1 MARQSD
7 RSDRRAVAASS
18 AGVLDSLKSTGFWSA
33 VGAAV
38 GIAAIVIGAA
48 LYVTVDELR
57 DLSVYTLTAGLVL
70 LFVALALS
78 PRAVA
83 IFMAGRQGRWGAN
96 VAIMTAAFFVI
107 VILVNFLL
115 FRTTARFDV
124 TSTRVFSLAQ
134 QTRQVLDGM
143 ESPVRAN
150 AFFIPNDPTTAFQ
163 RQQAE
168 DLLNEFSRRS
178 SNFTYRFID
187 PELNR
192 TIAVQY
198 DVTDYPVIVFEDL
211 VTSAQQSVFEFTQQE
226 FVTGILVST
235 GVEQKRVYYLT
246 GHDEASLTRDPATGE
261 TDDDGFDFALQG
273 MQRDN
278 YRVLPLN
285 LIQDGAIPEDAAV
298 VIVPGPKRDL
308 SEAESAAFM
317 DYLIRGGK
325 AIFMLDPDA
334 PDSYRQLLIQWGV
347 LVESTPVADLIS
359 NVAGEPTTPM
369 LQRANSQFVSGGL
382 TGVKI
387 ADDLDVAFFSDATAI
402 LPALPPEDM
411 PTWMQ
416 YKPIGNTTPA
426 SWLESNPEEVSFDIG
441 DDVSGQF
448 DIVAAME
455 AGGTLAGRA
464 LETTPEQSEN
474 TLAKLVVFGDSDF
487 ARNKFFFSSDNS
499 NLLLN
504 SVNWLA
510 GDYNLISIRESFI
523 TSRPIIVNSRE
534 RDFIK
539 WSSWFFPPLVMLI
552 IGVIVWWRRR

>member
-1 MARQSD
+1 MVRQPD
-7 RSDRRAVAASS
+7 RSDRRAVAA
-18 AGVLDSLKSTGFWSA
+18 AGASVLDSLKSTGFWSA

-38 GIAAIVIGAA
+38 GVIAVVIGAA
-48 LYVTVDELR
+48 LFITVDELR
-57 DLSVYTLTAGLVL
+57 DLAVSTLIVGLVL
-70 LFVALALS
+70 LFIALALS

-107 VILVNFLL
+107 VILINFLL
-115 FRTTARFDV
+115 FRTTARFDT
-124 TSTRVFSLAQ
+124 TSTRVFTLAQ
-134 QTRQVLDGM
+134 QTRQVLDGIDD
-143 ESPVRAN
+143 PVRAN

-168 DLLNEFSRRS
+168 DLLNEFARRS
-178 SNFTYRFID
+178 RNFTYRFVD

-192 TIAVQY
+192 SIAVQY

-211 VTSAQQSVFEFTQQE
+211 VTGAQQGVFEFSQQE

-246 GHDEASLTRDPATGE
+246 GHEEASLTRDPATGN
-261 TDDDGFDFALQG
+261 TDDEGFDFALQG

-278 YRVLPLN
+278 YRVVPLN
-285 LIQDGAIPEDAAV
+285 LIQDGAAPADAAV
-298 VIVPGPKRDL
+298 IIVPGPKRDL
-308 SEAESAAFM
+308 NEDESQALM
-317 DYLIRGGK
+317 DYLLGGGK

-334 PDSYRQLLIQWGV
+334 PDSYRELLVQWGV
-347 LVESTPVADLIS
+347 QVGLSPVADLIS

-369 LQRANSQFVSGGL
+369 LQRANAQFVGGL
-382 TGVKI
+382 TGVEI
-387 ADDLDVAFFSDATAI
+387 ADKLDVAFFSDATAV

-411 PTWMQ
+411 PAWMQ
-416 YKPIGNTTPA
+416 YKPIGHTTPA
-426 SWLESNPEEVSFDIG
+426 SWLETNPEEVSFDVGEDI
-441 DDVSGQF
+441 SGQF

-455 AGGTLAGRA
+455 AGGTLSGKA
-464 LETTPEQSEN
+464 LNLPPEKGAD
-474 TLAKLVVFGDSDF
+474 TVAKLVVFGDSDF

-510 GDYNLISIRESFI
+510 GDYNLIAIREPFFA
-523 TSRPIIVNSRE
+523 SRPIIVNSRE

-539 WSSWFFPPLVMLI
+539 WSSWFVPPLIMLI
-552 IGVIVWWRRR
+552 IGVAVWWRRR

>member
-1 MARQSD
+1 MVRQPD
-7 RSDRRAVAASS
+7 RSDRRAVAAAG

-38 GIAAIVIGAA
+38 GVIAVVIGAA
-48 LYVTVDELR
+48 LFITVDELR
-57 DLSVYTLTAGLVL
+57 DLAVSTLIVGLVL
-70 LFVALALS
+70 LFIALALS

-107 VILVNFLL
+107 VILINFLL
-115 FRTTARFDV
+115 FRTTARFDT
-124 TSTRVFSLAQ
+124 TSTRVFTLAQ
-134 QTRQVLDGM
+134 QTRQVLDGIDD
-143 ESPVRAN
+143 PVRAN

-168 DLLNEFSRRS
+168 DLLNEFARRS
-178 SNFTYRFID
+178 RNFTYRFVD

-211 VTSAQQSVFEFTQQE
+211 VTGAQQGVFEFSQQD

-246 GHDEASLTRDPATGE
+246 GHEEASLTRDPATGN
-261 TDDDGFDFALQG
+261 TDDEGFDFALQG

-278 YRVLPLN
+278 YRVVPLN
-285 LIQDGAIPEDAAV
+285 LIQDGAAPADAAV
-298 VIVPGPKRDL
+298 IIVPGPKRDL
-308 SEAESAAFM
+308 NEDEFQALM
-317 DYLIRGGK
+317 DYLLGGGK

-334 PDSYRQLLIQWGV
+334 PDSYRELLLQWGV
-347 LVESTPVADLIS
+347 QVGLSPVADLIS

-369 LQRANSQFVSGGL
+369 LQRANAQFVGGL
-382 TGVKI
+382 TGVEI
-387 ADDLDVAFFSDATAI
+387 ADKLDVAFFSDATAV

-416 YKPIGNTTPA
+416 YKPIGHTTPA
-426 SWLESNPEEVSFDIG
+426 SWLETNPEDVSFDVGEDI
-441 DDVSGQF
+441 SGQF

-455 AGGTLAGRA
+455 AGGTLSGQP
-464 LETTPEQSEN
+464 LNLPPEKGED

-510 GDYNLISIRESFI
+510 GDYNLIAIREPFFA
-523 TSRPIIVNSRE
+523 SRPIIVNSRE

-539 WSSWFFPPLVMLI
+539 WSSWFAPPLIMLI
-552 IGVIVWWRRR
+552 IGVAVWWRRR

>member
-1 MARQSD
+1 MVRQPD
-7 RSDRRAVAASS
+7 RSDRRAVAAAG

-38 GIAAIVIGAA
+38 GVIAVVIGAA
-48 LYVTVDELR
+48 LFITVDELR
-57 DLSVYTLTAGLVL
+57 DLAVSTLIVGLVL
-70 LFVALALS
+70 LFIALALS

-107 VILVNFLL
+107 VILINFLL
-115 FRTTARFDV
+115 FRTTARFDT
-124 TSTRVFSLAQ
+124 TSTRVFTLAQ
-134 QTRQVLDGM
+134 QTRQVLDGIDD
-143 ESPVRAN
+143 PVRAN

-168 DLLNEFSRRS
+168 DLLNEFARRS
-178 SNFTYRFID
+178 RNFTYRFVD

-192 TIAVQY
+192 SVAVQY

-211 VTSAQQSVFEFTQQE
+211 VTGAQQSVFAFSQQE

-246 GHDEASLTRDPATGE
+246 GHEEASLTRDPATGN
-261 TDDDGFDFALQG
+261 TDDEGFDFALQG

-278 YRVLPLN
+278 YRVVPLN
-285 LIQDGAIPEDAAV
+285 LIQDGAAPADAAV
-298 VIVPGPKRDL
+298 IIVPGPKRDL
-308 SEAESAAFM
+308 NEDEYQALM
-317 DYLIRGGK
+317 DYLLGGGK

-334 PDSYRQLLIQWGV
+334 PDSYRELLVQWGV
-347 LVESTPVADLIS
+347 QVGLSPVADLIS

-369 LQRANSQFVSGGL
+369 LQRANAQFVGGL
-382 TGVKI
+382 TGVEI
-387 ADDLDVAFFSDATAI
+387 ADKLDVAFFSDATAV

-416 YKPIGNTTPA
+416 YKPIGHTTPA
-426 SWLESNPEEVSFDIG
+426 SWLETNPEEVSFDVGEDI
-441 DDVSGQF
+441 SGQF

-455 AGGTLAGRA
+455 AGGTLSGQP
-464 LETTPEQSEN
+464 LNLPPEKGED
-474 TLAKLVVFGDSDF
+474 TVAKIVVFGDSDF

-510 GDYNLISIRESFI
+510 GDYDLIAIREPFFA
-523 TSRPIIVNSRE
+523 SRPIIVNSRE
-534 RDFIK
+534 REFIK
-539 WSSWFFPPLVMLI
+539 WSSWFLPPIAMLI
-552 IGVIVWWRRR
+552 IGVAVWWRRR

>member
-7 RSDRRAVAASS
+7 RDRRAVAASG

-57 DLSVYTLTAGLVL
+57 DIAVYTLTAGLVL

-143 ESPVRAN
+143 DSPVRAN

-163 RQQAE
+163 QQQAE
-168 DLLNEFSRRS
+168 DLLNEFARRS

-211 VTSAQQSVFEFTQQE
+211 ETFAQQSVFAFNQQE

-235 GVEQKRVYYLT
+235 GEEQKHVYHLT
-246 GHDEASLTRDPATGE
+246 GHEEASLTRDPATGE

-285 LIQDGAIPEDAAV
+285 LVQDGAIPQDAAV

-308 SEAESAAFM
+308 SEAETQAFM

-334 PDSYRQLLIQWGV
+334 PDSYRALLLQWGV
-347 LVESTPVADLIS
+347 QVGTTPVADLIS

-382 TGVKI
+382 TGVDI
-387 ADDLDVAFFSDATAI
+387 ANQLDVAFFSDATAV

-416 YKPIGNTTPA
+416 YKPIGHTTPA
-426 SWLESNPEEVSFDIG
+426 SWLETNPEEVSFDIG

-448 DIVAAME
+448 DIAAAME
-455 AGGTLAGRA
+455 AGGTLGGRS
-464 LETTPEQSEN
+464 LEVAPEQGDD

-499 NLLLN
+499 NLMLN

-510 GDYNLISIRESFI
+510 GDYNLISIREPFI
-523 TSRPIIVNSRE
+523 ASRPIIVNSRE
-534 RDFIK
+534 RDFIQ
-539 WSSWFFPPLVMLI
+539 WSSWFLPPLVMLA
-552 IGVIVWWRRR
+552 IGVAVWWRRR

>member
-1 MARQSD
+1 MVRQPD
-7 RSDRRAVAASS
+7 RSDRRAVAAAG

-38 GIAAIVIGAA
+38 GVIAVVIGAA
-48 LYVTVDELR
+48 LFITVDELR
-57 DLSVYTLTAGLVL
+57 DLAVSTLIVGLVL
-70 LFVALALS
+70 LFIALALS

-115 FRTTARFDV
+115 FRTTARFDT
-124 TSTRVFSLAQ
+124 TSTRVFTLAQ
-134 QTRQVLDGM
+134 QTRQVLDAIDD
-143 ESPVRAN
+143 PVRAN

-168 DLLNEFSRRS
+168 DLLNEFARRS
-178 SNFTYRFID
+178 RNFTYRFVD

-192 TIAVQY
+192 SVAVQY

-211 VTSAQQSVFEFTQQE
+211 VTGAQQGVFKFSQQD

-246 GHDEASLTRDPATGE
+246 GHEEASLTRDPATGN
-261 TDDDGFDFALQG
+261 TDDEGFDFALQG

-278 YRVLPLN
+278 YRVVPLN
-285 LIQDGAIPEDAAV
+285 LIQDGAAPADAAV
-298 VIVPGPKRDL
+298 IIVPGPKRDL
-308 SEAESAAFM
+308 NEDEFQALM
-317 DYLIRGGK
+317 DYLLGGGK

-334 PDSYRQLLIQWGV
+334 PDSYRDLLVQWGV
-347 LVESTPVADLIS
+347 QVGLSPVADLIS

-369 LQRANSQFVSGGL
+369 LQRANAQFVGGL
-382 TGVKI
+382 TGVEI
-387 ADDLDVAFFSDATAI
+387 AETLDVAFFSDATAV

-416 YKPIGNTTPA
+416 YKPIGHTTPA
-426 SWLESNPEEVSFDIG
+426 SWLETNPEEVSFDVGEDI
-441 DDVSGQF
+441 SGQF

-455 AGGTLAGRA
+455 AGGTLSGQP
-464 LETTPEQSEN
+464 LNLPPEKGED

-510 GDYNLISIRESFI
+510 GDYDLIAIREPFFA
-523 TSRPIIVNSRE
+523 SRPIIVNSRE

-539 WSSWFFPPLVMLI
+539 WSSWFLPPIAMLI
-552 IGVIVWWRRR
+552 IGVAVWWRRR

>member
-7 RSDRRAVAASS
+7 RDRRAVAASG

-57 DLSVYTLTAGLVL
+57 DIAVYTLTAGLVL

-143 ESPVRAN
+143 DSPVRAN

-163 RQQAE
+163 QQQAE
-168 DLLNEFSRRS
+168 DLLNEFARRS

-211 VTSAQQSVFEFTQQE
+211 ETFAQQSVFAFNQQE

-235 GVEQKRVYYLT
+235 GEEQKHVYHLT
-246 GHDEASLTRDPATGE
+246 GHEEASLTRDPATGE

-285 LIQDGAIPEDAAV
+285 LVQDGAIPQDAAV

-308 SEAESAAFM
+308 SEAETQAFM

-334 PDSYRQLLIQWGV
+334 PDSYRALLLQWGV
-347 LVESTPVADLIS
+347 QVGTTPVADLIS

-382 TGVKI
+382 TGVDI
-387 ADDLDVAFFSDATAI
+387 ANQLDVAFFSDATAV

-416 YKPIGNTTPA
+416 YKPIGHTTPA
-426 SWLESNPEEVSFDIG
+426 SWLETNPEEVSFDIG

-448 DIVAAME
+448 DIAAVME
-455 AGGTLAGRA
+455 AGGTLGGRS
-464 LETTPEQSEN
+464 LEVAPEQGDD

-499 NLLLN
+499 NLMLN

-510 GDYNLISIRESFI
+510 GDYNLISIREPFI
-523 TSRPIIVNSRE
+523 ASRPIIVNSRE
-534 RDFIK
+534 RDFIQ
-539 WSSWFFPPLVMLI
+539 WSSWFLPPLVMLA
-552 IGVIVWWRRR
+552 IGVAVWWRRR

>member
-7 RSDRRAVAASS
+7 RDRRAAAASG
-18 AGVLDSLKSTGFWSA
+18 AGVLDSVKSTGFWSA

-57 DLSVYTLTAGLVL
+57 EIAVYTLTAGLVL

-168 DLLNEFSRRS
+168 DLLNEFARRS

-211 VTSAQQSVFEFTQQE
+211 VTFAQQSVFDFTQQE

-235 GVEQKRVYYLT
+235 GEEQKHVYHLT
-246 GHDEASLTRDPATGE
+246 GHEEASLTRDAATGE

-285 LIQDGAIPEDAAV
+285 LVQDGAIPDDAAV

-308 SEAESAAFM
+308 SDAETQAFM

-334 PDSYRQLLIQWGV
+334 PDSYRELLLQWGV
-347 LVESTPVADLIS
+347 QVGTTPVADLIS

-382 TGVKI
+382 TGVDI
-387 ADDLDVAFFSDATAI
+387 ANQLDVAFFSDATAV

-416 YKPIGNTTPA
+416 YKPIGHTTPA
-426 SWLESNPEEVSFDIG
+426 SWLETNPEEVSFDIG

-455 AGGTLAGRA
+455 AGGTLGGRS
-464 LETTPEQSEN
+464 LEVPAERGDD

-499 NLLLN
+499 NLMLN

-510 GDYNLISIRESFI
+510 GDYNLISIREVFI
-523 TSRPIIVNSRE
+523 TSRPIIVNARE
-534 RDFIK
+534 RDFIQ
-539 WSSWFFPPLVMLI
+539 WSSWFLPPLVMLA
-552 IGVIVWWRRR
+552 IGVAVWWRRR

>member
-1 MARQSD
+1 MARKPD
-7 RSDRRAVAASS
+7 RTDRRAVAESS
-18 AGVLDSLKSTGFWSA
+18 ASVLDSLKSTGFWSA

-38 GIAAIVIGAA
+38 GVAAAIIGAA
-48 LYVTVDELR
+48 LFITVDELR
-57 DLSVYTLTAGLVL
+57 DLAVSTLIVGLVL

-107 VILVNFLL
+107 VILINFLL
-115 FRTTARFDV
+115 FRTTARLDV

-143 ESPVRAN
+143 DAPVRAN
-150 AFFIPNDPTTAFQ
+150 AFFIPNDPTAAFQ

-178 SNFTYRFID
+178 SNFTYRFVD

-192 TIAVQY
+192 SVAVQY

-211 VTSAQQSVFEFTQQE
+211 VTGAQQSVFEFSQQE

-246 GHDEASLTRDPATGE
+246 GHEEASLTRDPATGE
-261 TDDDGFDFALQG
+261 TDDEGFDFAIQG

-278 YRVLPLN
+278 YRALPLN
-285 LIQDGAIPEDAAV
+285 LVQDGAIPEDAAV

-308 SEAESAAFM
+308 SAAETQAFM
-317 DYLIRGGK
+317 DYLLGGGN

-334 PDSYRQLLIQWGV
+334 PDSYRDLLLQWGV
-347 LVESTPVADLIS
+347 QVATAPVADLIS

-382 TGVKI
+382 TGVNI
-387 ADDLDVAFFSDATAI
+387 AEQLSVAFFSDAAAV
-402 LPALPPEDM
+402 LPALPPDDM
-411 PTWMQ
+411 PVWMQ
-416 YKPIGNTTPA
+416 YKSVGHTTPA
-426 SWLESNPEEVSFDIG
+426 SWLETNPEDVSFDVG
-441 DDVSGQF
+441 EDVSGQF

-455 AGGTLAGRA
+455 AGATISGQA
-464 LETTPEQSEN
+464 LDLPPEKAAD
-474 TLAKLVVFGDSDF
+474 TVAKLVVFGDSDF

-499 NLLLN
+499 NLMLN

-510 GDYNLISIRESFI
+510 GDYELISIREPLFA
-523 TSRPIIVNSRE
+523 SRPIIVNSRE
-534 RDFIK
+534 RDFIT
-539 WSSWFFPPLVMLI
+539 WSSWFLPPLIMLI
-552 IGVIVWWRRR
+552 IGAGVWWRRR

>member
-1 MARQSD
+1 MVRQPD
-7 RSDRRAVAASS
+7 RSDRRAVAAAG

-38 GIAAIVIGAA
+38 GVAAAIIGAA
-48 LYVTVDELR
+48 LFITVDELR
-57 DLSVYTLTAGLVL
+57 DLAVSTLIVGLVL

-107 VILVNFLL
+107 VILINFLL
-115 FRTTARFDV
+115 FRTTARFDT
-124 TSTRVFSLAQ
+124 TSTRVFTLAQ
-134 QTRQVLDGM
+134 QTRQVLDRM
-143 ESPVRAN
+143 EDPVRAN

-168 DLLNEFSRRS
+168 DLLNEFARRS
-178 SNFTYRFID
+178 SNFTYRFLD

-192 TIAVQY
+192 SIAVQY
-198 DVTDYPVIVFEDL
+198 GVNDYPVIVFEDL
-211 VTSAQQSVFEFTQQE
+211 ATLAQQSVFAFSQQE
-226 FVTGILVST
+226 FVTGILVAT
-235 GVEQKRVYYLT
+235 GVDQKRVYYLT
-246 GHDEASLTRDPATGE
+246 GHEEASLTRDPATGD
-261 TDDDGFDFALQG
+261 TDDEGFDFALQG

-278 YRVLPLN
+278 YRVIPLN

-298 VIVPGPKRDL
+298 VVVPGPKRDL
-308 SEAESAAFM
+308 SADETQAFM
-317 DYLIRGGK
+317 DYLLGGGK

-334 PDSYRQLLIQWGV
+334 PDSYRELLLQWGV
-347 LVESTPVADLIS
+347 QVATSPVADLIS

-369 LQRANSQFVSGGL
+369 LQRANAQFAGGAL
-382 TGVKI
+382 AGVKI
-387 ADDLDVAFFSDATAI
+387 AEQLDVAFFSDATAV

-416 YKPIGNTTPA
+416 YKPIGSTTPA
-426 SWLESNPEEVSFDIG
+426 SWLETNPEDVSFDVGEDI
-441 DDVSGQF
+441 SGQF

-455 AGGTLAGRA
+455 AGGTLSGQP
-464 LETTPEQSEN
+464 LNLPPEKGED

-499 NLLLN
+499 NLILN

-510 GDYNLISIRESFI
+510 DDHDLIAIREPFFA
-523 TSRPIIVNSRE
+523 SRPIIVNSRE

-539 WSSWFFPPLVMLI
+539 WSSWFVPPLIMLI
-552 IGVIVWWRRR
+552 IGVAVWWRRR

>member
-7 RSDRRAVAASS
+7 RDRRAVAASG

-57 DLSVYTLTAGLVL
+57 DIAVYTLTAGLVL

-143 ESPVRAN
+143 DSPVRAN

-168 DLLNEFSRRS
+168 DLLNEFARRS

-211 VTSAQQSVFEFTQQE
+211 ETFAQQSVFAFNQQE

-235 GVEQKRVYYLT
+235 GEEQKHVYHLT
-246 GHDEASLTRDPATGE
+246 GHEEASLTRDPATGE

-285 LIQDGAIPEDAAV
+285 LVQDGAIPQDAAV

-308 SEAESAAFM
+308 SEAETQAFM

-334 PDSYRQLLIQWGV
+334 PDSYRALLLQWGV
-347 LVESTPVADLIS
+347 QVGTTPVADLIS

-382 TGVKI
+382 TGVDI
-387 ADDLDVAFFSDATAI
+387 ANQLDVAFFSDATAV

-416 YKPIGNTTPA
+416 YKPIGHTTPA
-426 SWLESNPEEVSFDIG
+426 SWLETNPEEVSFDIG

-448 DIVAAME
+448 DIAAAME
-455 AGGTLAGRA
+455 AGGTLGGRS
-464 LETTPEQSEN
+464 LEVAPEQGDD

-499 NLLLN
+499 NLMLN

-510 GDYNLISIRESFI
+510 GDYNLISIREPFI
-523 TSRPIIVNSRE
+523 ASRPIIVNSRE
-534 RDFIK
+534 RDFIQ
-539 WSSWFFPPLVMLI
+539 WSSWFLPPLVMLA
-552 IGVIVWWRRR
+552 IGVAVWWRRR

>member
-1 MARQSD
+1 MVRQPD
-7 RSDRRAVAASS
+7 RSDRRAVAAAG

-38 GIAAIVIGAA
+38 GVIAVVIGAA
-48 LYVTVDELR
+48 LFITVDELR
-57 DLSVYTLTAGLVL
+57 DLAVSTLIVGLVL
-70 LFVALALS
+70 LFIALALS

-115 FRTTARFDV
+115 FRTTARFDT
-124 TSTRVFSLAQ
+124 TSTRVFTLAQ
-134 QTRQVLDGM
+134 QTRQVLDGIDD
-143 ESPVRAN
+143 PVRAN

-168 DLLNEFSRRS
+168 DLLNEFARRS
-178 SNFTYRFID
+178 RNFTYRFVD

-192 TIAVQY
+192 SVAVQY

-211 VTSAQQSVFEFTQQE
+211 VTGAQQGVFAFTQQD
-226 FVTGILVST
+226 FVTGILIST

-246 GHDEASLTRDPATGE
+246 GHEEASLTRDPATGN
-261 TDDDGFDFALQG
+261 TDDEGFDFALQG

-278 YRVLPLN
+278 YRVVPLN
-285 LIQDGAIPEDAAV
+285 LIQDGAAPADAAV
-298 VIVPGPKRDL
+298 IIVPGPKRDL
-308 SEAESAAFM
+308 NADEFQALM
-317 DYLIRGGK
+317 DYLLGGGK

-334 PDSYRQLLIQWGV
+334 PDSYRDLLVQWGV
-347 LVESTPVADLIS
+347 QVGLSPVADLIS

-369 LQRANSQFVSGGL
+369 LQRANAQFVGGL
-382 TGVKI
+382 TGVEI
-387 ADDLDVAFFSDATAI
+387 AETLDVAFFSDATAV

-416 YKPIGNTTPA
+416 YKPIGHTTPA
-426 SWLESNPEEVSFDIG
+426 SWLETNPEEVSFDVGEDI
-441 DDVSGQF
+441 SGQF

-455 AGGTLAGRA
+455 AGGTLSGQP
-464 LETTPEQSEN
+464 LNLPPEKGED

-510 GDYNLISIRESFI
+510 GDYDLIAIREPFFA
-523 TSRPIIVNSRE
+523 SRPIIVNSRE

-539 WSSWFFPPLVMLI
+539 WSSWFLPPIAMLI
-552 IGVIVWWRRR
+552 IGVAVWWRRR

>member
-1 MARQSD
+1 MVRQPD
-7 RSDRRAVAASS
+7 RSDRRAVAAAG

-38 GIAAIVIGAA
+38 GVIAVVIGAA
-48 LYVTVDELR
+48 LFITVDELR
-57 DLSVYTLTAGLVL
+57 DLAVSTLIVGLVL
-70 LFVALALS
+70 LFIALALS

-107 VILVNFLL
+107 VILINFLL
-115 FRTTARFDV
+115 FRTTARFDT
-124 TSTRVFSLAQ
+124 TSTRVFTLAQ
-134 QTRQVLDGM
+134 QTRQVLDGIDD
-143 ESPVRAN
+143 PVRAN

-168 DLLNEFSRRS
+168 DLLNEFARRS
-178 SNFTYRFID
+178 RNFTYRFVD

-211 VTSAQQSVFEFTQQE
+211 VTGAQQGVFEFSQQD

-246 GHDEASLTRDPATGE
+246 GHEEASLTRDPATGN
-261 TDDDGFDFALQG
+261 TDDEGFDFALQG

-278 YRVLPLN
+278 YRVVPLN
-285 LIQDGAIPEDAAV
+285 LIQDGAAPADAAV
-298 VIVPGPKRDL
+298 IIVPGPKRDL
-308 SEAESAAFM
+308 NEDEYQALM
-317 DYLIRGGK
+317 DYLLGGGK

-334 PDSYRQLLIQWGV
+334 PDSYRELLLQWGV
-347 LVESTPVADLIS
+347 QVGLSPVADLIS

-369 LQRANSQFVSGGL
+369 LQRANAQFVGGL
-382 TGVKI
+382 TGVEI
-387 ADDLDVAFFSDATAI
+387 ADKLDVAFFSDATAV

-416 YKPIGNTTPA
+416 YKPIGHTTPA
-426 SWLESNPEEVSFDIG
+426 SWLETNPEDVSFDVGEDI
-441 DDVSGQF
+441 SGQF

-455 AGGTLAGRA
+455 AGGTLSGQP
-464 LETTPEQSEN
+464 LNLPPEKGED

-510 GDYNLISIRESFI
+510 GDYNLIAIREPFFA
-523 TSRPIIVNSRE
+523 SRPIIVNSRE

-539 WSSWFFPPLVMLI
+539 WSSWFAPPLIMLI
-552 IGVIVWWRRR
+552 IGVAVWWRRR

>member
-1 MARQSD
+1 MVRQPD
-7 RSDRRAVAASS
+7 RSDRWAVAAAG

-38 GIAAIVIGAA
+38 GVIAVVIGAA
-48 LYVTVDELR
+48 LFITVDELR
-57 DLSVYTLTAGLVL
+57 DLAVSTLIVGLVL
-70 LFVALALS
+70 LFIALALS

-107 VILVNFLL
+107 VILINFLL
-115 FRTTARFDV
+115 FRTTARFDT
-124 TSTRVFSLAQ
+124 TSTRVFTLAQ
-134 QTRQVLDGM
+134 QTRQVLDGIDD
-143 ESPVRAN
+143 PVRAN

-168 DLLNEFSRRS
+168 DLLNEFARRS
-178 SNFTYRFID
+178 RNFTYRFVD

-192 TIAVQY
+192 SVAVQY

-211 VTSAQQSVFEFTQQE
+211 VTGAQQGVFEFTQQD
-226 FVTGILVST
+226 FVTGILIST

-246 GHDEASLTRDPATGE
+246 GHEEASLTRDPTTGN
-261 TDDDGFDFALQG
+261 TDDEGFDFALQG

-278 YRVLPLN
+278 YRVVPLN
-285 LIQDGAIPEDAAV
+285 LIQDGAAPADAAV

-308 SEAESAAFM
+308 NEDEFQALM
-317 DYLIRGGK
+317 DYLLGGGK

-334 PDSYRQLLIQWGV
+334 PDSYRELLVQWGV
-347 LVESTPVADLIS
+347 QVGLSPVADLIS

-369 LQRANSQFVSGGL
+369 LQRANAQFVGGL
-382 TGVKI
+382 TGVEI
-387 ADDLDVAFFSDATAI
+387 AEKLDVAFFSDATAV

-416 YKPIGNTTPA
+416 YKPIGHTTPA
-426 SWLESNPEEVSFDIG
+426 SWLETNPEEVSFDVGEDI
-441 DDVSGQF
+441 SGQF

-455 AGGTLAGRA
+455 AGGTLSGQP
-464 LETTPEQSEN
+464 LNLPPEKGED

-510 GDYNLISIRESFI
+510 GDYDLIAIREPFFA
-523 TSRPIIVNSRE
+523 SRPIIVNSRE
-534 RDFIK
+534 REFIK
-539 WSSWFFPPLVMLI
+539 WSSWFVPPLIMLI
-552 IGVIVWWRRR
+552 IGVAVWWRRR

>member
-1 MARQSD
+1 MVRQPD
-7 RSDRRAVAASS
+7 RSDRRAVAAAG

-38 GIAAIVIGAA
+38 GVIAVVIGAA
-48 LYVTVDELR
+48 LFITVDELR
-57 DLSVYTLTAGLVL
+57 DLAVSTLIVGLVL
-70 LFVALALS
+70 LFIALALS

-115 FRTTARFDV
+115 FRTTARFDT
-124 TSTRVFSLAQ
+124 TSTRVFTLAQ
-134 QTRQVLDGM
+134 QTRQVLDGIDD
-143 ESPVRAN
+143 PVRAN

-168 DLLNEFSRRS
+168 DLLNEFARRS
-178 SNFTYRFID
+178 RNFTYRFVD

-192 TIAVQY
+192 SVAVQY

-211 VTSAQQSVFEFTQQE
+211 VTGAQQGVFAFTQQD
-226 FVTGILVST
+226 FVTGILIST

-246 GHDEASLTRDPATGE
+246 GHEEASLTRDPATGN
-261 TDDDGFDFALQG
+261 TDDEGFDFALQG

-278 YRVLPLN
+278 YRVVPLN
-285 LIQDGAIPEDAAV
+285 LIQDGAAPADAAV
-298 VIVPGPKRDL
+298 IIVPGPKRDL
-308 SEAESAAFM
+308 NEDEFQALM
-317 DYLIRGGK
+317 DYLLGGGK

-334 PDSYRQLLIQWGV
+334 PDSYRDLLVQWGV
-347 LVESTPVADLIS
+347 QVGLSPVADLIS

-369 LQRANSQFVSGGL
+369 LQRANAQFVGGL
-382 TGVKI
+382 TGVEI
-387 ADDLDVAFFSDATAI
+387 AETLDVAFFSDATAV

-416 YKPIGNTTPA
+416 YKPIGHTTPA
-426 SWLESNPEEVSFDIG
+426 SWLETNPEEVSFDVGEDI
-441 DDVSGQF
+441 SGQF

-455 AGGTLAGRA
+455 AGGTLSGQP
-464 LETTPEQSEN
+464 LNLPPEKGED

-510 GDYNLISIRESFI
+510 GDYDLIAIREPFFA
-523 TSRPIIVNSRE
+523 SRPIIVNSRE

-539 WSSWFFPPLVMLI
+539 WSSWFLPPIAMLI
-552 IGVIVWWRRR
+552 IGVAVWWRRR

>member
-1 MARQSD
+1 MVRQPD
-7 RSDRRAVAASS
+7 RSDRRAVAA
-18 AGVLDSLKSTGFWSA
+18 AGASVLDSLKSTGFWSA

-38 GIAAIVIGAA
+38 GVIAVVIGAA
-48 LYVTVDELR
+48 LFITVDELR
-57 DLSVYTLTAGLVL
+57 DLAVSTLIVGLVL
-70 LFVALALS
+70 LFIALALS

-107 VILVNFLL
+107 VILINFLL
-115 FRTTARFDV
+115 FRTTARFDT
-124 TSTRVFSLAQ
+124 TSTRVFTLAQ
-134 QTRQVLDGM
+134 QTRQVLDGIDD
-143 ESPVRAN
+143 PVRAN

-168 DLLNEFSRRS
+168 DLLNEFARRS
-178 SNFTYRFID
+178 RNFTYRFVD

-211 VTSAQQSVFEFTQQE
+211 VTGAQQGVFEFSQQD

-246 GHDEASLTRDPATGE
+246 GHEEASLTRDPATGN
-261 TDDDGFDFALQG
+261 TDDEGFDFALQG

-278 YRVLPLN
+278 YRVVPLN
-285 LIQDGAIPEDAAV
+285 LIQDGAAPADAAV
-298 VIVPGPKRDL
+298 IIVPGPKRDL
-308 SEAESAAFM
+308 NEDEYQALM
-317 DYLIRGGK
+317 DYLLGGGK

-334 PDSYRQLLIQWGV
+334 PDSYRELLLQWGV
-347 LVESTPVADLIS
+347 QVGLSPVADLIS

-369 LQRANSQFVSGGL
+369 LQRANAQFVGGL
-382 TGVKI
+382 TGVEI
-387 ADDLDVAFFSDATAI
+387 ADKLDVAFFSDATAV

-416 YKPIGNTTPA
+416 YKPIGHTTPA
-426 SWLESNPEEVSFDIG
+426 SWLETNPEDVSFDVGEDI
-441 DDVSGQF
+441 SGQF

-455 AGGTLAGRA
+455 AGGTLSGQP
-464 LETTPEQSEN
+464 LNLPPEKGED

-510 GDYNLISIRESFI
+510 GDYNLIAIREPFFA
-523 TSRPIIVNSRE
+523 SRPIIVNSRE

-539 WSSWFFPPLVMLI
+539 WSSWFAPPLIMLI
-552 IGVIVWWRRR
+552 IGVAVWWRRR

>member
-7 RSDRRAVAASS
+7 RDRRAAAASG
-18 AGVLDSLKSTGFWSA
+18 AGVLDSVKSTGFWSA

-57 DLSVYTLTAGLVL
+57 EIAVYTLTAGLVL

-168 DLLNEFSRRS
+168 DLLNEFARRS

-211 VTSAQQSVFEFTQQE
+211 VTFAQQSVFDFTQQE

-235 GVEQKRVYYLT
+235 GEEQKRVYHLT
-246 GHDEASLTRDPATGE
+246 GHEEASLTRDAATGE

-285 LIQDGAIPEDAAV
+285 LVQDGAIPEDAAV

-308 SEAESAAFM
+308 SDAETQAFM

-334 PDSYRQLLIQWGV
+334 PDSYRELLLQWGV
-347 LVESTPVADLIS
+347 QVGTTPVADLIS

-382 TGVKI
+382 TGVDI
-387 ADDLDVAFFSDATAI
+387 ANQLDVAFFSDATAV

-416 YKPIGNTTPA
+416 YKPIGHTTPA
-426 SWLESNPEEVSFDIG
+426 SWLETNPEEVSFDIG
-441 DDVSGQF
+441 EDVSGQF
-448 DIVAAME
+448 DIAAAME
-455 AGGTLAGRA
+455 AGGTLGGRS
-464 LETTPEQSEN
+464 LEVAPERGGD

-499 NLLLN
+499 NLMLN

-510 GDYNLISIRESFI
+510 GDYNLISIRETFI
-523 TSRPIIVNSRE
+523 TSRPIIVNARE
-534 RDFIK
+534 RDFIQ
-539 WSSWFFPPLVMLI
+539 WSSWFLPPLVMLA
-552 IGVIVWWRRR
+552 IGVAVWWRRR